1 MEDNIKM
8 TLLYDI
14 YGSLLTKKQKE
25 IFEQYYIYNLSLR
38 EIAQNINISYQ
49 AVRDSINSSKKMLQ
63 NFDNNIGMYNLKKNI
78 HDVLEIIKRSD
89 DLNLKKQEIINL
101 LESKSEDD
109 I

>member
-14 YGSLLTKKQKE
+14 YGGLLTKKQKE

-49 AVRDSINSSKKMLQ
+49 GVRDSINSSKKMLQ